1 LQYLTPNRGGSKIL
15 GKGGRRAL
23 ITFVFEVTMMSF
35 GVENKV
41 SYAFSGSGQQPGNN
55 GKKSP
60 FLKSLW

>member
-1 LQYLTPNRGGSKIL
+1 
-15 GKGGRRAL
+15 
-23 ITFVFEVTMMSF
+23 MMLF